1 MHGLATLTTVHM
13 LGLFHPAFYS
23 MSYRNQSIWQT
34 AFRNLQVADY
44 DYEDCLLQFSWVMRY
59 TRAFL
64 DAYLKHDASA
74 MNVLK
79 ATPRANGVPKH
90 QMAVVF
96 RAAAPI
102 TTSK

>member
-1 MHGLATLTTVHM
+1 MTVRM

-23 MSYRNQSIWQT
+23 MSYRNRSIWQT
-34 AFRNLQVADY
+34 EFSSLQVADY
-44 DYEDCLLQFSWVMRY
+44 DYEDCLLEFSWVMRY

-74 MNVLK
+74 MHLLK

-90 QMAVVF
+90 QIAFAF
-96 RAAAPI
+96 RSARPTAAQR
-102 TTSK
+102 